1 MRRTSFRAI
10 TVATAAATL
19 LAASITAATAGTA
32 AGSDRPDVTG
42 YAPGMVA
49 ALERDLGLTT
59 SEAVARLKTDEALSE
74 KQLAIAKAL
83 DKGYAGAWVD
93 GTELFVAVT
102 DTAGAA
108 EVRAAGATAVTVDRS
123 LSQLDRLATKAY
135 RAAPEAK
142 VAAAYVDVESNSVVM
157 EVAKGAKAAVAA
169 AVKKAGISAGSV
181 SVVEVAE
188 MPRTFINV
196 IGGNAYYIGGSRC
209 SVGFS
214 ATGGFVTAGHC
225 GSRGATTSQPSG
237 TFQVSSFPGNDYAY
251 VNVGSDD
258 NPVGSVNNYN
268 GGTVN
273 VAGSSAAA
281 VGATVCRSGS
291 TTGWHCGTIQA
302 LNASVT
308 YPQGTVSGLIRTNVC
323 AEPGDSGG
331 SLLAGTQ
338 AQGLTSGGNGNCSS
352 GGTTYF
358 QPVNEALSA
367 ANVSLITGGGGTTPP
382 PTGCTGERTAFSG
395 SLGSGGQAA
404 EPGTTGFSSL
414 SGTITGCLD
423 GPSGTDF
430 DLYLQKAS
438 GGSWTTVAQGIT
450 AAADENVRYT
460 GTSGTYRWVVDAYS
474 GSGSYTG
481 GYTTP

>member
-19 LAASITAATAGTA
+19 LAASITAASAGT
-32 AGSDRPDVTG
+32 VTAVDEPGASG

-49 ALERDLGLTT
+49 AMERDLGLST
-59 SEAVARLKTDEALSE
+59 SQAVARIKTDEALSE
-74 KQLAIAKAL
+74 KQQAIAKTL
-83 DKGYAGAWVD
+83 DKGYAGAWVS
-93 GTELFVAVT
+93 GTELFVGVT
-102 DTAGAA
+102 DKAGAA
-108 EVRAAGATAVTVDRS
+108 EVRAAGATAVTVDKS
-123 LSQLDRLATKAY
+123 LSQLDRLATTAY

-142 VAAAYVDVESNSVVM
+142 IAAAYVDVESNTVVM
-157 EVAKGAKAAVAA
+157 EVAKGAKAAVSA
-169 AVKKAGISAGSV
+169 AVERAGISAGSV
-181 SVVEVAE
+181 SVVEVAQ

-225 GSRGATTSQPSG
+225 GNVGSTTSSPSG
-237 TFQVSSFPGNDYAY
+237 TFRTSSFPGNDYAY

-258 NPVGSVNNYN
+258 TPVGAVNNYN

-308 YPQGTVSGLIRTNVC
+308 YAEGTVSGLIRTNVC

-331 SLLAGTQ
+331 SLLAGSQ
-338 AQGLTSGGNGNCSS
+338 AQGMTSGGSGNCSS

-367 ANVSLITGGGGTTPP
+367 AGVSLVTGGGGTTPP
-382 PTGCTGERTAFSG
+382 TGCAGEETAFSG
-395 SLGSGGQAA
+395 SLSSGGQAA
-404 EPGTTGFSSL
+404 EPGTSGFTSS

-423 GPSGTDF
+423 GPNGTDF
-430 DLYLQKAS
+430 DLFLQKVS
-438 GGSWTTVAQGIT
+438 GSSWVTLAQGIT
-450 AAADENVRYT
+450 ASSDESVSYS
-460 GTSGTYRWVVDAYS
+460 GTSGTYRWVVEAYS

-481 GYTTP
+481 GYSTP

>member
-1 MRRTSFRAI
+1 MRRTSFKAI
-10 TVATAAATL
+10 SVATAAMTL
-19 LAASITAATAGTA
+19 LAGSITAATASAA
-32 AGSDRPDVTG
+32 AGSDKPEVSN

-49 ALERDLGLTT
+49 AMERDLGLTT
-59 SEAVARLKTDEALSE
+59 SQAVSRLKTDAALSDT
-74 KQLAIAKAL
+74 QHAIAKSIER
-83 DKGYAGAWVD
+83 GYAGAWVE

-102 DTAGAA
+102 DKAGAA
-108 EVRAAGATAVTVDRS
+108 EVRAAGATAVTVDKS
-123 LSQLDRLATKAY
+123 LGQLDRLATKAFQ
-135 RAAPEAK
+135 AAPEAK
-142 VAAAYVDVESNSVVM
+142 VAGAYVDVESNTVVM

-169 AVKKAGISAGSV
+169 AVKQAGISAGTV
-181 SVVEVAE
+181 SLVEVAE

-214 ATGGFVTAGHC
+214 ATGGFVSAGHC
-225 GSRGATTSQPSG
+225 GDVGNTTTSPSG
-237 TFQVSSFPGNDYAY
+237 TFRVSSFPGNDYSY
-251 VNVGSDD
+251 VNTGTDD
-258 NPVGSVNNYN
+258 TPVGAVNNYN

-273 VAGSSAAA
+273 VAGSTAAA
-281 VGATVCRSGS
+281 VGASVCRSGS

-308 YPQGTVSGLIRTNVC
+308 YAEGTVSGLIRTNVC

-338 AQGLTSGGNGNCSS
+338 AQGMTSGGSGNCSS

-367 ANVSLITGGGGTTPP
+367 ASVSLVTGGGGTTP
-382 PTGCTGERTAFSG
+382 TGCTGEETAFSG
-395 SLGSGGQAA
+395 SLSSGAIA
-404 EPGTTGFSSL
+404 YKPGTTGFSAL
-414 SGTITGCLD
+414 TGTIEGCLD

-430 DLYLQKAS
+430 DLHLQKAS
-438 GGSWTTVAQGIT
+438 NGSWTTVAQGIT
-450 AAADENVRYT
+450 SAPDESVTYS
-460 GTSGTYRWVVDAYS
+460 GTSGTYRWVVEAYS

-481 GYTTP
+481 GYSTTP

>member
-32 AGSDRPDVTG
+32 AGSDRPDGTG

-49 ALERDLGLTT
+49 AMERDLGLTT

-74 KQLAIAKAL
+74 KQVVLAKTL

-102 DTAGAA
+102 DKAHAA

-123 LSQLDRLATKAY
+123 LSQLDRLATKAH
-135 RAAPEAK
+135 RAAPDAK
-142 VAAAYVDVESNSVVM
+142 VAATYVDVESNSVVM
-157 EVAKGAKAAVAA
+157 EVAQGAKGAVTS
-169 AVKKAGISAGSV
+169 AVKRAGISAGSV

-258 NPVGSVNNYN
+258 NPVGAVNNYN

-273 VAGSSAAA
+273 VTGSSAAA
-281 VGATVCRSGS
+281 VGSTVCRSGS
-291 TTGWHCGTIQA
+291 TTGWHCGTIRA
-302 LNASVT
+302 YNASVT

-338 AQGLTSGGNGNCSS
+338 AQGLTSGGSGNCSS

-358 QPVNEALSA
+358 QPVNEALGA
-367 ANVSLITGGGGTTPP
+367 ANVSLITDGGGTTPP
-382 PTGCTGERTAFSG
+382 TGCTSERTAFSG
-395 SLGSGGQAA
+395 SLWSGGQAA
-404 EPGTTGFSSL
+404 EPGTTGFSVL

-438 GGSWTTVAQGIT
+438 GGSWTTVARGIT
-450 AAADENVRYT
+450 AAPDESVRYT
-460 GTSGTYRWVVDAYS
+460 GTSGTYRWVVHAYS

>member
-1 MRRTSFRAI
+1 MRRTSFKAI
-10 TVATAAATL
+10 SVATAAMTL
-19 LAASITAATAGTA
+19 LAGSITAATASAA
-32 AGSDRPDVTG
+32 AGPDKPAVSS

-49 ALERDLGLTT
+49 AMERDLGLTT
-59 SEAVARLKTDEALSE
+59 SQAVARLKTDAALSDT
-74 KQLAIAKAL
+74 QHAIAKSL
-83 DKGYAGAWVD
+83 DKGYAGAWVE

-102 DTAGAA
+102 DKAGAA
-108 EVRAAGATAVTVDRS
+108 EVSAAGATAVTVDKS
-123 LSQLDRLATKAY
+123 LSQLNRLATKAY

-142 VAAAYVDVESNSVVM
+142 IAAAYVDVESNAVVM
-157 EVAKGAKAAVAA
+157 EVAKGAKAAVAT
-169 AVKKAGISAGSV
+169 AVRQAGIPASSV
-181 SVVEVAE
+181 SLVEVAE

-225 GSRGATTSQPSG
+225 GDVGNATTSPSG
-237 TFQVSSFPGNDYAY
+237 TFRTSSFPGNDYAY
-251 VNVGSDD
+251 VNVGTDD
-258 NPVGSVNNYN
+258 TPVGSVNNYS
-268 GGTVN
+268 GGTVG
-273 VAGSSAAA
+273 VAGSTAAA

-308 YPQGTVSGLIRTNVC
+308 YAEGTVSGLIRTNVC

-338 AQGLTSGGNGNCSS
+338 AQGMTSGGSGNCSS

-358 QPVNEALSA
+358 QPVGEALSA
-367 ANVSLITGGGGTTPP
+367 AGVSLITGGGG
-382 PTGCTGERTAFSG
+382 GGGSACSSQETAFSG
-395 SLGSGGQAA
+395 SLSSGASTYK
-404 EPGTTGFSSL
+404 PSSSGFSS
-414 SGTITGCLD
+414 SAGTITGCLD

-430 DLYLQKAS
+430 DLYLQKLS
-438 GGSWTTVAQGIT
+438 GSTWSNVAQGIT
-450 AAADENVRYT
+450 SAPDESISYS
-460 GTSGTYRWVVDAYS
+460 GTSGTYRWRVLAYS

-481 GYTTP
+481 GYSTP

>member
-19 LAASITAATAGTA
+19 LAASITAATAGAA
-32 AGSDRPDVTG
+32 AGSDKPDVSG

-59 SEAVARLKTDEALSE
+59 AQAVTRIKTDERLSE
-74 KQLAIAKAL
+74 KQHTIAKAL
-83 DKGYAGAWVD
+83 DEDYAGAWVD
-93 GTELFVAVT
+93 GSTLFVAVT
-102 DTAGAA
+102 DKAGAA
-108 EVRAAGATAVTVDRS
+108 EVRAAGATAVTVDKS
-123 LSQLDRLATKAY
+123 LGQLDRLATKAF

-142 VAAAYVDVESNSVVM
+142 VAGAYVDVESNTVVM
-157 EVAKGAKAAVAA
+157 EVAKGAKGAVAA
-169 AVKKAGISAGSV
+169 AVQRAGISAGSV
-181 SVVEVAE
+181 SLVEVAE

-196 IGGNAYYIGGSRC
+196 IGGNAYFIGGSRC

-225 GSRGATTSQPSG
+225 GDVGNTTSSPSG
-237 TFQVSSFPGNDYAY
+237 TFRVSSFPGNDYAY
-251 VNVGSDD
+251 VNTGTDD
-258 NPVGSVNNYN
+258 TPVGAVNNYN

-273 VAGSSAAA
+273 VAGSTAAA

-308 YPQGTVSGLIRTNVC
+308 YAEGTVSGLIRTNVC

-338 AQGLTSGGNGNCSS
+338 AQGMTSGGSGNCSS

-358 QPVNEALSA
+358 QPVREALTA
-367 ANVSLITGGGGTTPP
+367 ANVSLVTGGGGTTP
-382 PTGCTGERTAFSG
+382 TGCTGEETAFSG
-395 SLGSGGQAA
+395 SLSSGAIA
-404 EPGTTGFSSL
+404 YKPGTTGFSAL
-414 SGTITGCLD
+414 TGTIEGCLD

-430 DLYLQKAS
+430 DLHLQKAS
-438 GGSWTTVAQGIT
+438 NGSWTTVAQGIT
-450 AAADENVRYT
+450 SAPDESVTYS
-460 GTSGTYRWVVDAYS
+460 GTSGTYRWVVEAYS

-481 GYTTP
+481 GYSTTP

>member
-1 MRRTSFRAI
+1 MRRTSFRVI

-32 AGSDRPDVTG
+32 AGSDKPDVTG

-49 ALERDLGLTT
+49 AMERDLGLTT
-59 SEAVARLKTDEALSE
+59 AQAVDRLKTDESLSE
-74 KQLAIAKAL
+74 KQHTIIKSL
-83 DKGYAGAWVD
+83 DTGYAGAWVD
-93 GTELFVAVT
+93 GSELFVAVT
-102 DTAGAA
+102 DKAGAA
-108 EVRAAGATAVTVDRS
+108 EVRAAGANAVTVDRS
-123 LSQLDRLATKAY
+123 LSQLDRLAAKAY
-135 RAAPEAK
+135 RAAPAAK
-142 VAAAYVDVESNSVVM
+142 VAATYVDVESNSVVM
-157 EVAKGAKAAVAA
+157 EVAKGTKAAVAA
-169 AVKKAGISAGSV
+169 AVQRAGIAAGSV
-181 SVVEVAE
+181 SLVEVAE
-188 MPRTFINV
+188 MPRTLINV
-196 IGGNAYYIGGSRC
+196 VGGNAYYIGGGRC

-225 GSRGATTSQPSG
+225 GSRGATTTQPSG
-237 TFQVSSFPGNDYAY
+237 TFQVSSFPGNDYAF

-258 NPVGSVNNYN
+258 TPVGAVNNYN

-302 LNASVT
+302 LNTSVT
-308 YPQGTVSGLIRTNVC
+308 YAEGTVSGLIRTNVC

-338 AQGLTSGGNGNCSS
+338 AQGMTSGGSGNCSS

-367 ANVSLITGGGGTTPP
+367 ASVSLITGGGGTTPP
-382 PTGCTGERTAFSG
+382 TGCASQRTAFSG
-395 SLGSGGQAA
+395 SLSSGGQAA
-404 EPGTTGFSSL
+404 EPGTTGFSAL
-414 SGTITGCLD
+414 SGRITGCLD
-423 GPSGTDF
+423 GPTGTDF
-430 DLYLQKAS
+430 DLYLQKS
-438 GGSWTTVAQGIT
+438 SNGSWTTVAQGIT
-450 AAADENVRYT
+450 SSPDENVSYT
-460 GTSGTYRWVVDAYS
+460 GTSGTYRWVVEAYS

>member
-32 AGSDRPDVTG
+32 AGSDRPDATG

-74 KQLAIAKAL
+74 KQLTIAKTL

-102 DTAGAA
+102 DTSGAA
-108 EVRAAGATAVTVDRS
+108 EVRAAGATAVTVDKS

-142 VAAAYVDVESNSVVM
+142 VAGAYVDVESNSVVM
-157 EVAKGAKAAVAA
+157 EVAKGAKGAVAA
-169 AVKKAGISAGSV
+169 AVKRAGISAGSV

-258 NPVGSVNNYN
+258 NPVGAVNNYN

-273 VAGSSAAA
+273 VAGSSQAA

-302 LNASVT
+302 FNATVNYAQGSV
-308 YPQGTVSGLIRTNVC
+308 YGLIRTNVC

-338 AQGLTSGGNGNCSS
+338 AQGLTSGGSGNCSS

-382 PTGCTGERTAFSG
+382 PTACADERTAFSG
-395 SLGSGGQAA
+395 SLSSGGQAA
-404 EPGTTGFSSL
+404 EPGLTGFSAL

-430 DLYLQKAS
+430 DLYLQKAQN
-438 GGSWTTVAQGIT
+438 GSWTTVAQGIT
-450 AAADENVRYT
+450 ASPDESVRYT
-460 GTSGTYRWVVDAYS
+460 GTSGTYRWVVHAYS

>member
-1 MRRTSFRAI
+1 MRRTSFRAV

-19 LAASITAATAGTA
+19 LAASITAATTGTA
-32 AGSDRPDVTG
+32 AGTDQSETSG

-49 ALERDLGLTT
+49 AMERDLGLSTA
-59 SEAVARLKTDEALSE
+59 EAVDRLRTDEALSAT
-74 KQLAIAKAL
+74 QHAIAKSL
-83 DKGYAGAWVD
+83 DSGYAGAWVEGD
-93 GTELFVAVT
+93 ELFVAVT
-102 DTAGAA
+102 DKAGAA
-108 EVRAAGATAVTVDRS
+108 EVRAAGATAVTVGRS
-123 LSQLDRLATKAY
+123 LDRLDRLATQAF

-142 VAAAYVDVESNSVVM
+142 VAGAYVDVESNSVVL
-157 EVAKGAKAAVAA
+157 EVAEGATGAVSAAVRAA
-169 AVKKAGISAGSV
+169 GVPASAV
-181 SVVEVAE
+181 SVVEVTE

-196 IGGNAYYIGGSRC
+196 IGGNAYYIGGARC

-251 VNVGSDD
+251 VSTGSDD
-258 NPVGSVNNYN
+258 TPVGAVNNYS

-273 VAGSSAAA
+273 VAGSTAAA

-308 YPQGTVSGLIRTNVC
+308 YAEGTVTGLIRTNVC

-338 AQGLTSGGNGNCSS
+338 AQGMTSGGSGNCSS

-367 ANVSLITGGGGTTPP
+367 AGVSLVTGGGGTTPP
-382 PTGCTGERTAFSG
+382 AGCTGYESAFSG
-395 SLGSGGQAA
+395 SLSSGGQAA
-404 EPGTTGFSSL
+404 EPGTTGFSAL

-430 DLYLQKAS
+430 DLYLQKS
-438 GGSWTTVAQGIT
+438 SSGSWVTVAQGIT
-450 AAADENVRYT
+450 ASPDETVTYS

-481 GYTTP
+481 GWSTNP

>member
-32 AGSDRPDVTG
+32 AGSDKPSVAG

-49 ALERDLGLTT
+49 AMERDLGLTT
-59 SEAVARLKTDEALSE
+59 AQAVTRLKTDESLSE
-74 KQLAIAKAL
+74 KQHTIIKAL

-93 GTELFVAVT
+93 GSELFVAVT
-102 DTAGAA
+102 DKAGAA
-108 EVRAAGATAVTVDRS
+108 EVRAAGANAVTVDKS
-123 LSQLDRLATKAY
+123 LSQLERLATKAY
-135 RAAPEAK
+135 RAAPDAK

-157 EVAKGAKAAVAA
+157 EVAKGAKGAVVAAVAR
-169 AVKKAGISAGSV
+169 AGLSAGSV

-188 MPRTFINV
+188 MPRTLINV

-214 ATGGFVTAGHC
+214 VTSGFVTAGHC
-225 GSRGATTSQPSG
+225 GSRGATTTQPSG

-258 NPVGSVNNYN
+258 TPIGAVNNYS
-268 GGTVN
+268 GGTVG

-308 YPQGTVSGLIRTNVC
+308 YSQGTVSGLIRTNVC

-338 AQGLTSGGNGNCSS
+338 AQGMTSGGSGNCSS

-367 ANVSLITGGGGTTPP
+367 ASVTLITGGGGT
-382 PTGCTGERTAFSG
+382 PTGCGAEETAFSG
-395 SLGSGGQAA
+395 SLSSGASTYK
-404 EPGTTGFSSL
+404 PSSTGFSSG

-430 DLYLQKAS
+430 DLYLQKLS
-438 GGSWTTVAQGIT
+438 GSTWSNVAQGIT
-450 AAADENVRYT
+450 SAADESVSYS
-460 GTSGTYRWVVDAYS
+460 GTSGTYRWRVLAYS

-481 GYTTP
+481 GYSTP

>member
-19 LAASITAATAGTA
+19 LAASITAATAGAA
-32 AGSDRPDVTG
+32 AGSDKPDVSG

-49 ALERDLGLTT
+49 AMERDLGLTT
-59 SEAVARLKTDEALSE
+59 SQAVARMKTDEALSE
-74 KQLAIAKAL
+74 KQHAIAKAL
-83 DKGYAGAWVD
+83 DKDYAGAWVD

-102 DTAGAA
+102 DKAGAA
-108 EVRAAGATAVTVDRS
+108 EARAAGATAVTVDKS
-123 LSQLDRLATKAY
+123 LGQLDRLATKAF
-135 RAAPEAK
+135 RAAPEAT
-142 VAAAYVDVESNSVVM
+142 VAGAYVDVESNAVVM
-157 EVAKGAKAAVAA
+157 EVAKGATADVAA
-169 AVKKAGISAGSV
+169 AVQRAGIPAGSV
-181 SVVEVAE
+181 SLVEVAE

-214 ATGGFVTAGHC
+214 VTGGFVSAGHC
-225 GSRGATTSQPSG
+225 GDVGNTTTSPSG
-237 TFQVSSFPGNDYAY
+237 TFRVSSFPGNDYSY
-251 VNVGSDD
+251 VNTGTDD
-258 NPVGSVNNYN
+258 TPIGAVNDYN

-273 VAGSSAAA
+273 VAGSTAAA

-308 YPQGTVSGLIRTNVC
+308 YAEGTVSGLIRTNVC

-338 AQGLTSGGNGNCSS
+338 AQGMTSGGSGNCSS

-367 ANVSLITGGGGTTPP
+367 ASVSLITGGGGT
-382 PTGCTGERTAFSG
+382 PTGCTGEETSFSG
-395 SLGSGGQAA
+395 SLSSGSFAYK
-404 EPGTTGFSSL
+404 PGSTGFSAL
-414 SGTITGCLD
+414 TGTIEGCLD
-423 GPSGTDF
+423 GPSGADF
-430 DLYLQKAS
+430 DLYLQKS
-438 GGSWTTVAQGIT
+438 SSGSWTTVAQGIT
-450 AAADENVRYT
+450 SSPDESVTYS

-481 GYTTP
+481 GYSTTP

>member
-32 AGSDRPDVTG
+32 AGSDKSDVTG

-49 ALERDLGLTT
+49 AMERDLGLTT
-59 SEAVARLKTDEALSE
+59 AQAVTRLKIDESLSE
-74 KQLAIAKAL
+74 KQHTIIKAL

-102 DTAGAA
+102 DKAGAA
-108 EVRAAGATAVTVDRS
+108 EVRAAGANAVTVDKS
-123 LSQLDRLATKAY
+123 LSQLERLATKAY
-135 RAAPEAK
+135 RAAPAAK
-142 VAAAYVDVESNSVVM
+142 VAATYVDVESNSVVM
-157 EVAKGAKAAVAA
+157 EVAKGAKGAVAA
-169 AVKKAGISAGSV
+169 AVLRAGLSAGSV
-181 SVVEVAE
+181 SLVEVAE
-188 MPRTFINV
+188 MPRTLINV
-196 IGGNAYYIGGSRC
+196 VGGNAYYIGGSRC

-258 NPVGSVNNYN
+258 TPIGAVNNYS

-302 LNASVT
+302 LNTSVT
-308 YPQGTVSGLIRTNVC
+308 YSQGTVSGLIRTNVC

-338 AQGLTSGGNGNCSS
+338 AQGMTSGGSGNCSS

-367 ANVSLITGGGGTTPP
+367 ASVTLITGGGGTTPP
-382 PTGCTGERTAFSG
+382 TGCASQETAFSG
-395 SLGSGGQAA
+395 SLSSGASTYK
-404 EPGTTGFSSL
+404 PSSSGFSSGA
-414 SGTITGCLD
+414 GTITGCLD
-423 GPSGTDF
+423 GPSGVDF
-430 DLYLQKAS
+430 DLYLQKLS
-438 GGSWTTVAQGIT
+438 GSTWSNVAQGIT
-450 AAADENVRYT
+450 SAPDESVSYS
-460 GTSGTYRWVVDAYS
+460 GTAGTYRWRVLSYS

-481 GYTTP
+481 GYSTP